1 MRTDSPCGDPFLKL
15 APQGIH
21 GRNTP
26 DQSTVFT
33 EEARSSPEEIGASA
47 DRLNG
52 FLLIGSSHRAFL
64 LKKTED

>member
-1 MRTDSPCGDPFLKL
+1 MAGTRRTSP
-15 APQGIH
+15 
-21 GRNTP
+21 
-26 DQSTVFT
+26 TVFT